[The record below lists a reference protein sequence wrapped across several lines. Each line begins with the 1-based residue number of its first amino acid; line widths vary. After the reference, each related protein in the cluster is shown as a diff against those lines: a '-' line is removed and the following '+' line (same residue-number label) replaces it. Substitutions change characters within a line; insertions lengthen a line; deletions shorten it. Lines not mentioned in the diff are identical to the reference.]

1 MGVHVLEFPEL
12 AEGVGGHT
20 ALAPAAGRFAQWSPW
35 LARFALAVLA
45 LLLLASALVAVTKPG
60 NRSPWDGPV
69 EGPISTVAKAGS
81 AAKPYD
87 EDIALY
93 EAAIARIRKGENYY
107 DFIVSEQR
115 ARDYPVNPAI
125 AVRLPTLA
133 YLDAWL
139 GTPGQIAAAIA
150 LMLGIIAVWWRR
162 FGAEGV
168 SPRARRMATATVFV
182 GASLGLNRHY
192 FPLHELWAGG
202 LIALSFG
209 LHRVGANGQ
218 GGRWLAAFCAAAL
231 ALAIREHTLPFVLLM
246 AATALWYRNWKE
258 AAAWSALVAM
268 FLVGLMI
275 HLSLIHRDVLP
286 SDPHSAPWLVMRGL
300 SGWLGNV
307 VQSSNLRWLPH
318 FLAGPAVVLMTFG
331 WLGWKGRGGLFGFL
345 LSAGYGAAFMLAGRW
360 DNFYWG
366 AMIAPAMFAGIVFA
380 PRALAELVA
389 AARLPV
395 RLPVSAVN

>member
-12 AEGVGGHT
+12 DEAVCGTTPVV
-20 ALAPAAGRFAQWSPW
+20 AKPS
-35 LARFALAVLA
+35 ARFAGWSSTWARVALAA
-45 LLLLASALVAVTKPG
+45 LLCLVIAAALVPVAKPG
-60 NRSPWDGPV
+60 SRSPWQGPV
-69 EGPISTVAKAGS
+69 EGPASSVASRPGAS
-81 AAKPYD
+81 EKPYD

-93 EAAIARIRKGENYY
+93 EVAIARIRKGENYY
-107 DFIVSEQR
+107 DFIVPEQR
-115 ARDYPVNPAI
+115 ARDYPVNPAF

-139 GTPGQIAAAIA
+139 GAPGQIMAALA
-150 LMLGIIAVWWRR
+150 LMLGVVAAWWRR
-162 FGAEGV
+162 FGEEGV
-168 SPRARRMATATVFV
+168 SPRTQRLGAAVVFV

-202 LIALSFG
+202 LMALSFG
-209 LHRVGANGQ
+209 LHRIGSKGH

-246 AATALWYRNWKE
+246 LATALWYRNWKE
-258 AAAWSALVAM
+258 AAAWWGLVTVFAIVMAL
-268 FLVGLMI
+268 
-275 HLSLIHRDVLP
+275 HLSLIERDVLP

-300 SGWLGNV
+300 SGWLCNV

-331 WLGWKGRGGLFGFL
+331 WLGMRGRSGLFGFL
-345 LSAGYGAAFMLAGRW
+345 LSAGYGITFMLAGRW

-380 PRALAELVA
+380 PRALTELAA
-389 AARLPV
+389 AARLSSRV
-395 RLPVSAVN
+395 QSVN